1 MNQEKANIHLTNW
14 DIVGVNPNDKNW
26 SSGDVFC
33 FWANNIQSLIG
44 FALIASLYLIYDLNF
59 FIVLASS
66 LIAGSLVAFFASLIG
81 QPSQKYGLP
90 FPVILRS
97 SFGVNGARY
106 IAMLRGIVG
115 LFMFGIQ
122 TFFISKSIGY
132 LIRILFFNIDDTIL
146 ERDYFLVFVMG
157 MDLIDWFSFLT
168 SLIMQFYLFK
178 QGQNFIK
185 FILNF
190 SAWFVY
196 TGLAIFIV
204 ILAGENSKEIINAF
218 KLSVKIENL
227 VSKEN
232 VLALISITGTLFAFF
247 SIVILNIGDFSRY
260 VKSSSE
266 NLKGNLSLIIN
277 LVIFSCASV
286 FIVLGAD
293 IVMAKQQ
300 LEVEQLLLNPTD
312 IIGKIDNSYLTV
324 IAILFILVASGSS
337 NLIANYIPTQNSLL
351 NFFPKSLDKSSSGLL
366 IVILGLVFGGLW
378 LPILSQ
384 SGVLSI
390 IDTLG
395 SFFGPIAGIII
406 ADYYLIKNK
415 EYISK
420 DIFSDLKNGKYFYSN
435 GWQIKGLY
443 SMIIG
448 FIFAASTIWNVE
460 LRFLQSFAWLIG
472 AFTSY
477 LTYYLLASD

>member
-59 FIVLASS
+59 FIVLSSS

-277 LVIFSCASV
+277 LVIFSFASV

-366 IVILGLVFGGLW
+366 IVIFGLVFGGLW

-420 DIFSDLKNGKYFYSN
+420 DIFSDLKNKKYFYSN

-448 FIFAASTIWNVE
+448 FIFAASTIGNLVVSSFSWW
-460 LRFLQSFAWLIG
+460 SFA
-472 AFTSY
+472 SY
-477 LTYYLLASD
+477 LTYCTQLD

>member
-1 MNQEKANIHLTNW
+1 MSQEKANINLTNW
-14 DIVGVNPNDKNW
+14 DIVGINPNDKNW
-26 SSGDVFC
+26 TSGDIFC

-44 FALIASLYLIYDLNF
+44 FSLIASLYLVYDLNII
-59 FIVLASS
+59 IVLAAC
-66 LIAGSLVAFFASLIG
+66 ITAGFLVAIFSHLIG

-97 SFGVNGARY
+97 AFGINGARY

-115 LFMFGIQ
+115 LCMFGVQ

-132 LIRILFFNIDDTIL
+132 LIRIFIFNFDDTIL
-146 ERDYFLVFVMG
+146 EEEIFLTFLMG
-157 MDLIDWFSFLT
+157 MDLIDWISFIFALV
-168 SLIMQFYLFK
+168 LQFYLFK

-185 FILNF
+185 YILNF

-196 TGLAIFIV
+196 TGLAVFII
-204 ILAGENSKEIINAF
+204 ILAGENSKEIISAF
-218 KLSVKIENL
+218 KLSIKTENFI
-227 VSKEN
+227 SKEN
-232 VLALISITGTLFAFF
+232 FLALISITGTLFAFF

-260 VKSSSE
+260 VKNSSE
-266 NLKGNLSLIIN
+266 NLKGNFSIILN
-277 LVIFSCASV
+277 LLIFSFASV

-293 IVMAKQQ
+293 IVMSKQL
-300 LEVEQLLLNPTD
+300 LEVEKLLTNPTD
-312 IIGKIDNSYLTV
+312 IIGKIDNTYLTV
-324 IAILFILVASGSS
+324 IAIMFILIASGSS
-337 NLIANYIPTQNSLL
+337 NLIANYIPTQNTLL
-351 NFFPKSLDKSSSGLL
+351 NFSPKSFNKSSAGLL
-366 IVILGLVFGGLW
+366 IIILGLFFGGLW

-384 SGVLSI
+384 SGALSI
-390 IDTLG
+390 IDTIG

-420 DIFSDLKNGKYFYSN
+420 DIFSDLKNGTYFYSG
-435 GWQIKGLY
+435 GWHIKGLY

-448 FIFAASTIWNVE
+448 FIFAASTIWNAD

-472 AFTSY
+472 ALVSY
-477 LTYYLLASD
+477 VTYYLLASD

>member
-1 MNQEKANIHLTNW
+1 MSQEKANINLTNW
-14 DIVGVNPNDKNW
+14 DIVGINPNDKNW
-26 SSGDVFC
+26 TSGDIFC

-44 FALIASLYLIYDLNF
+44 FSLIASLYLVYDLNVI
-59 FIVLASS
+59 IVLTACV
-66 LIAGSLVAFFASLIG
+66 IAGLMVAIFSYLIG

-90 FPVILRS
+90 FPVVLRS
-97 SFGVNGARY
+97 SFGVAGARY

-115 LFMFGIQ
+115 LFMFGVQ

-132 LIRILFFNIDDTIL
+132 LFRILIFNIDDSIL
-146 ERDYFLVFVMG
+146 ENEMFLIFLMG
-157 MDLIDWFSFLT
+157 MDLIDWISFIFA
-168 SLIMQFYLFK
+168 LIIQYYLFK

-185 FILNF
+185 YTLNF

-196 TGLAIFIV
+196 TGLAVFVI

-218 KLSVKIENL
+218 KLSVTTENL
-227 VSKEN
+227 VSREN
-232 VLALISITGTLFAFF
+232 LLTLISLSGTLFAFF

-260 VKSSSE
+260 IKNSSE
-266 NLKGNLSLIIN
+266 NLKGNFSLIIN
-277 LVIFSCASV
+277 IIIFSFASV

-293 IVMAKQQ
+293 IVMAKQL
-300 LEVEQLLLNPTD
+300 LEVEQLLTNPTD
-312 IIGKIDNSYLTV
+312 IIGKIDNSFLTI
-324 IAILFILVASGSS
+324 IAILFILVASGST
-337 NLIANYIPTQNSLL
+337 NLIANYIPTQNALL
-351 NFFPKSLDKSSSGLL
+351 NFFPKGLDKSSSGML
-366 IVILGLVFGGLW
+366 IVIIGLIFGGLW

-390 IDTLG
+390 IDTIG
-395 SFFGPIAGIII
+395 SFFGPIAGVII

-420 DIFSDLKNGKYFYSN
+420 DIFSDLKNGAYFYSG

-460 LRFLQSFAWLIG
+460 LRFLQSYAWLIG
-472 AFTSY
+472 AFVSY
-477 LTYYLLASD
+477 ITYYLLASD

>member
-146 ERDYFLVFVMG
+146 ERDFFLVFVMG

-277 LVIFSCASV
+277 LVIFSFASV

-312 IIGKIDNSYLTV
+312 IIGKIDNSYLTI

>member
-1 MNQEKANIHLTNW
+1 VSLEKANINLTNW
-14 DIVGVNPNDKNW
+14 DIVGINPNDKNW
-26 SSGDVFC
+26 SSGDIFC

-44 FALIASLYLIYDLNF
+44 FSLIASLYLVYDLNLL
-59 FIVLASS
+59 IVLTACI
-66 LIAGSLVAFFASLIG
+66 LAGFLVAMFSYIIG

-97 SFGVNGARY
+97 SFGINGARY
-106 IAMLRGIVG
+106 IGMMRGLVG
-115 LFMFGIQ
+115 IFMFGVQ

-132 LIRILFFNIDDTIL
+132 LIRIFIFNYNDAILDT
-146 ERDYFLVFVMG
+146 EMFLVFVMG
-157 MDLIDWFSFLT
+157 MDLIDWFSFIFA
-168 SLIMQFYLFK
+168 LIIQFYLFK

-185 FILNF
+185 YILNF

-196 TGLAIFIV
+196 TGLAVFII
-204 ILAGENSKEIINAF
+204 ILAGENSNEIISAF
-218 KLSVKIENL
+218 KLSISIENF

-232 VLALISITGTLFAFF
+232 LLALISLTGTLFAFF

-260 VKSSSE
+260 VKNSSE
-266 NLKGNLSLIIN
+266 NLKGNFSLIIN
-277 LVIFSCASV
+277 LIIFSFASV

-293 IVMAKQQ
+293 IVMAKKM
-300 LEVEQLLLNPTD
+300 LDVEQLLTNPTD
-312 IIGKIDNSYLTV
+312 IIGKIDNSFLTI
-324 IAILFILVASGSS
+324 IAIFFILVASGSS
-337 NLIANYIPTQNSLL
+337 NLITNYIPTQNALL

-366 IVILGLVFGGLW
+366 IIIIGLILGGLW

-384 SGVLSI
+384 SGVLSLV
-390 IDTLG
+390 DTIG
-395 SFFGPIAGIII
+395 SFFGPIAGVVI

-415 EYISK
+415 EFISK
-420 DIFSDLKNGKYFYSN
+420 DIFSDLKKGAYFYSG

-448 FIFAASTIWNVE
+448 FVFAASTIWNVD

-472 AFTSY
+472 VIISY
-477 LTYYLLASD
+477 TIYYLLASE

>member
-1 MNQEKANIHLTNW
+1 MSQEKANINLTNW

-26 SSGDVFC
+26 TRGDIFC

-44 FALIASLYLIYDLNF
+44 FSLIASLYLVYDLNIIIVLTSCIVAG
-59 FIVLASS
+59 FIVAILSY
-66 LIAGSLVAFFASLIG
+66 VIG

-97 SFGVNGARY
+97 SFGVAGARY
-106 IAMLRGIVG
+106 IGMLRGIVG
-115 LFMFGIQ
+115 LFMFGVQ

-132 LIRILFFNIDDTIL
+132 LIRIFIFNINDDIL
-146 ERDYFLVFVMG
+146 ESEMFLIFVMG
-157 MDLIDWFSFLT
+157 MDIIDWFSFIFALT
-168 SLIMQFYLFK
+168 VQFYLFK

-185 FILNF
+185 YILNF
-190 SAWFVY
+190 SAWIVY
-196 TGLAIFIV
+196 TGLVVFVIV
-204 ILAGENSKEIINAF
+204 LAGENSKEIISVF
-218 KLSVKIENL
+218 KLSVSTENL
-227 VSKEN
+227 ISKEN
-232 VLALISITGTLFAFF
+232 FLALISLTGTLFAFF

-260 VKSSSE
+260 VKNSSE
-266 NLKGNLSLIIN
+266 NLRGNFSLIIN
-277 LVIFSCASV
+277 LIIFSFASV

-293 IVMAKQQ
+293 IVMAKKM
-300 LEVEQLLLNPTD
+300 LEVEQLLTNPTD
-312 IIGKIDNSYLTV
+312 IIGKIDNSFLTV
-324 IAILFILVASGSS
+324 IAILFILVASASS
-337 NLIANYIPTQNSLL
+337 NMIANYIPTQNTLL

-366 IVILGLVFGGLW
+366 IILFGLVFGGLW

-384 SGVLSI
+384 SGALSI
-390 IDTLG
+390 IDTIG

-406 ADYYLIKNK
+406 ADYYIIKNK
-415 EYISK
+415 NYISK
-420 DIFSDLKNGKYFYSN
+420 DIFSDLKSGTYFYSN

-443 SMIIG
+443 AMIIG

-477 LTYYLLASD
+477 IIYYLLASD